1 MKVKRDIKY
10 FKIPYILFGVFDQET
25 AYVDAKD
32 EDTAKRKLVF
42 HLSETIENKTFAVE
56 DLTYGKI
63 EEIKIIV

>member
-56 DLTYGKI
+56 TAEVGNLFNCNNTS
-63 EEIKIIV
+63 